1 MSEQA
6 IVREVGL
13 RDGLQLVRTILPRA
27 DKIEW
32 CRRQAA
38 AGFKEIEVTSFVPP
52 SVIPQFAD
60 AAETLAGARQIDGL
74 LATVLVPNLKG
85 AMLALDGQARKITFV
100 LSASE
105 EHNLANVR
113 RTTDQSIEIFRSV
126 VAERANRGLQNDVTL
141 VGVIATSFGCS
152 IQGDVPEDRVFEVAD
167 QLLEA
172 GADELNIADTVGY
185 ANPAQ
190 VLRIVSEICR
200 RAGPLPVAAHF
211 HDTRGMGLANVV
223 AALEGGIR
231 RFDASLA
238 GLGGCPFAPGASGN
252 IATEDCVYLLENLG
266 MRTGIDLDRLLEV
279 RRKLEQWLPHERLE
293 GRLLRAG
300 PARTFRPIPSGQPI
314 IREMEKTS

>member
-1 MSEQA
+1 MADQA

-13 RDGLQLVRTILPRA
+13 RDGLQLVQTILPTA
-27 DKIEW
+27 DKVDW

-38 AGFKEIEVTSFVPP
+38 AGFDEIEVTSFVPP
-52 SVIPQFAD
+52 SIIPQFAD
-60 AAETLAGARQIDGL
+60 AAQTLAGAHQVAGL

-85 AMLALDGQARKITFV
+85 AVLALDGGARKVTFV
-100 LSASE
+100 LSVSE

-126 VAERANRGLQNDVTL
+126 VAERARRGLQDDVKIA
-141 VGVIATSFGCS
+141 VAMATSFGCS
-152 IQGDVPEDRVFEVAD
+152 IQGEVPESRVFDVAD

-190 VLRIVSEICR
+190 VRRIVREICR

-211 HDTRGMGLANVV
+211 HDTRGMGLANVA
-223 AALEGGIR
+223 AALEAGVR

-252 IATEDCVYLLENLG
+252 IATEDCVYLLESLG
-266 MRTGIDLDRLLEV
+266 MKTGIDLNRLLEV
-279 RRKLEQWLPHERLE
+279 RRKLEDWLPHERLE

-300 PARTFRPIPSGQPI
+300 LAKTFQQAHSGQPI